1 MIVRCRRCSIPV
13 PQDDQIEG
21 AVMGGGTEELLS
33 PSLQLKVI
41 ARVANY
47 EWDVNV
53 ELMDMEVF
61 DADTSWCSE
70 PSLVVESLL
79 LQLSVLT
86 IDYH

>member
-1 MIVRCRRCSIPV
+1 MSSKSMAHSFI
-13 PQDDQIEG
+13 G
-21 AVMGGGTEELLS
+21 ASSAAEAIRNL
-33 PSLQLKVI
+33 I